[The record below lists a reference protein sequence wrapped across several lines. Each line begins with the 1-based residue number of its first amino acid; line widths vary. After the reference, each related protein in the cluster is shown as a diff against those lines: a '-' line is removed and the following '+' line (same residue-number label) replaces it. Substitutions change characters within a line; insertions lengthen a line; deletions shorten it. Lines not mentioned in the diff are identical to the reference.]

1 MTYNAES
8 LSVYVNGAL
17 DGSIAVSGAIDTTS
31 YPLFIGSRANEN
43 VLPFSGKIDDIR
55 MYNHALSSVRLIRC
69 IIWADG
75 WTRNQL
81 FP

>member
-55 MYNHALSSVRLIRC
+55 MYNHALSSGEIDSLYHLG
-69 IIWADG
+69 G
-75 WTRNQL
+75 WVDRNQL